1 MKREDVVRSI
11 LNALATDSRFY
22 GDTITVDQF
31 ATDLGGLSRWYELH
45 MVSLIPRRTKMDC
58 EVNDGTL
65 RVVCRTRKKPDVSGN
80 TSPITEPWEMADNVT
95 GALRGAT
102 VLVKDWVD
110 NGGTT
115 TIGCASFDEVQS
127 DDVGQAEDQIHTLI
141 CTAQFLV
148 SAAA

>member
-31 ATDLGGLSRWYELH
+31 ATDLSGLDRWYELH
-45 MVSLIPRRTKMDC
+45 LVSLIPRRSKMDC
-58 EVNDGTL
+58 EVHDGTL
-65 RVVCRTRKKPDVSGN
+65 RVVCRTKKKPDAEGN
-80 TSPITEPWEMADNVT
+80 SSNITMPWEMADTVT
-95 GALRGAT
+95 AVLRGAT

-115 TIGCASFDEVQS
+115 TVGGISFDEIQT
-127 DDVGQAEDQIHTLI
+127 DDVGQADDQVHTLI